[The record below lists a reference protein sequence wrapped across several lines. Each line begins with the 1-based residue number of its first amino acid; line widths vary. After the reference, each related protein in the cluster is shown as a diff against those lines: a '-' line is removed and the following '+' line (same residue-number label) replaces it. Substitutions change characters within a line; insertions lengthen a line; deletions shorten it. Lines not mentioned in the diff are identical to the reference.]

1 MTFLVLLT
9 AYLMG
14 FFTAIP
20 IGATQIEIAK
30 RALNHKFRAA
40 LMVVFGS
47 VASDVMYGGV
57 ALFGVAPLLS
67 EKRFVAWF
75 ELAGGLILWI
85 LVFFTFKEAG
95 KPHILG
101 ADHEILGK
109 RRFSFL
115 TGFILAVTNP
125 MIIFWWLIEVH
136 FVIRIGLVRSFSSG
150 LSALFLLFGGLGLA
164 SYLSLLAMVLYWA
177 KKFVSDSAM
186 KKIYY
191 SMGIVLL
198 LLSFYFLWHSVKYFS
213 A

>member
-20 IGATQIEIAK
+20 VGATQIEIAK
-30 RALNHKFRAA
+30 RALNHKFWAA

-47 VASDVMYGGV
+47 VVSDVMYGAV

-67 EKRFVAWF
+67 QKRVVAWF
-75 ELAGGLILWI
+75 ELVGGLILWI

-101 ADHEILGK
+101 ASLKILGK

-115 TGFILAVTNP
+115 TGFILAVINP
-125 MIIFWWLIEVH
+125 MMIFWWLIEVN
-136 FVIRIGLVRSFSSG
+136 FVIRIGLVRSFSPG

-164 SYLSLLAMVLYWA
+164 SYLSLLTMVLYWA
-177 KKFVSDSAM
+177 KKFISDSAM

-198 LLSFYFLWHSVKYFS
+198 LLSFYFLLHSLKYFLT
-213 A
+213 